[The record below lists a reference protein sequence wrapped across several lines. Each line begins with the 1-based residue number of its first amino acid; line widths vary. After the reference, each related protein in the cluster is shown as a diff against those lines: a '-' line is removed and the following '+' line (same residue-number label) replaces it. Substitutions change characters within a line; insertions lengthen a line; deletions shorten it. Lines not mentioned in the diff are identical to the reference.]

1 MKKMVI
7 LAGLA
12 AMMGITGCQ
21 MMKDMQEK
29 QAAQEAAI
37 KKEMAEKGPIRYW
50 MDTKGSPEMV
60 AKAQNAKVMDRDML
74 EALEYSVKSYLAARE
89 SLQKTQV
96 IQDGV
101 AVWNRAL
108 EAQSEKTQ
116 KELKDFTAADRKA
129 AYDAVV
135 VAAQAADATE
145 ATKKD
150 YAALVTYLQWGR
162 ALEASA
168 AAQARERNKAFVK
181 AFVMYSAKVKKMAEK
196 YKKDKMKMAAA
207 TADGLQALSWLGY
220 AGEAAQIEAEAMENA
235 KAASEH
241 LQDVAK

>member
-21 MMKDMQEK
+21 TMKE
-29 QAAQEAAI
+29 
-37 KKEMAEKGPIRYW
+37 EMAEKGPIRYW

-60 AKAQNAKVMDRDML
+60 AKAQNANAKVMDRDIL
-74 EALEYSVKSYLAARE
+74 ELLEVSVKSYLAARE

-96 IQDGV
+96 IQDGF

-116 KELKDFTAADRKA
+116 KELKDFTAADCKA
-129 AYDAVV
+129 AYDAVF

-145 ATKKD
+145 AAQKD

-168 AAQARERNKAFVK
+168 VAQARERNKAFVK
-181 AFVMYSAKVKKMAEK
+181 ASVMYSAKVKKMAEK
-196 YKKDKMKMAAA
+196 YKDKMKMAAA
-207 TADGLQALSWLGY
+207 IAEGLQALRWLGY
-220 AGEAAQIEAEAMENA
+220 AVEAAQIEAEAMENA